1 MVGVDGVDRV
11 NGVFLKISQVFMETT
26 AAVMVEVAV
35 VTDAVVVMEIRGGP
49 SIRDVDNVVGTAL
62 PP

>member
-1 MVGVDGVDRV
+1 MVGVDGV
-11 NGVFLKISQVFMETT
+11 NGVFLKIPQVFMETT
-26 AAVMVEVAV
+26 AAVIVEVAV